1 VVDRGGGCE
10 NETELGLG
18 GNRPARAR
26 GGAKIWCGKG
36 LNHAYFFAGI
46 IFGIFR

>member
-18 GNRPARAR
+18 